1 MISEI
6 VLARM
11 SVTPAKTPLRDR
23 ADGHAVKRRK
33 LYSQTD
39 MDDALRLAYDEDMG
53 LEYAAAETCVPLRTI
68 KYRHAN
74 PLAGARSGPK
84 TVLSDVEE
92 ARLVEYFIKM
102 ADLGVGLARDAAN
115 EQVIK
120 IVSDDRKHPWTGGN
134 SPGKDWWN
142 GFFTR
147 HPEVSVRTAEKL
159 VKQRAIQDN
168 AAVYTKHIL

>member
-84 TVLSDVEE
+84 TVLSDVE
-92 ARLVEYFIKM
+92 R
-102 ADLGVGLARDAAN
+102 R
-115 EQVIK
+115 
-120 IVSDDRKHPWTGGN
+120 P
-134 SPGKDWWN
+134 DWSSTSSRWP
-142 GFFTR
+142 TSASASR
-147 HPEVSVRTAEKL
+147 VTLPMSR
-159 VKQRAIQDN
+159 
-168 AAVYTKHIL
+168 